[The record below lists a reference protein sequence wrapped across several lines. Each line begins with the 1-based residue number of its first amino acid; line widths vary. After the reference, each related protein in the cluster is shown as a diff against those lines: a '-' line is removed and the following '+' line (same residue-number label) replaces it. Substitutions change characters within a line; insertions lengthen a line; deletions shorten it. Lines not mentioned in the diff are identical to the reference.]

1 MHYKFGTDCRCD
13 FDGRSD
19 GARREEA
26 SCEERR
32 EENPHRTQIKGEFLM
47 RKRTLTMTKSSINEA
62 ALVEGD
68 ERIRSETAAI
78 LASASPLGITA
89 MGAFPLSLIALGQI
103 TRRHF
108 DDTLTLRPKRTTN
121 ATEALE
127 SPPQIA
133 IITHTEQ
140 IETVKPGARPYP
152 SPTVAQGRDRL
163 AALATL
169 IALVALFLI
178 AMLPR

>member
-1 MHYKFGTDCRCD
+1 MHYKFGTDCRRD

-108 DDTLTLRPKRTTN
+108 DETLTLRPKRTTN

-127 SPPQIA
+127 SPQQIE
-133 IITHTEQ
+133 IIALTEQ